1 MSDIGNLYGTQKV
14 GNKDVTIAKKGSNTD
29 LDMTDFISLMIVQMT
44 NQGIDDSMDTSE
56 MLNQMVQMQMI
67 TSMVNMTD
75 AVTMNYAASLVG
87 KEVTVGKLG
96 DDGKLQEVVGV
107 VTGTGTMDGQQ
118 VIFVNDEYYY
128 LNEIMAVG
136 KLPPP
141 QEDDEE
147 DGDKVEDA
155 GKPGG
160 TQKPEDTK
168 KPEGTE
174 TPEDT
179 KKPEGTETPED
190 TKKPE
195 GTETPSEP
203 VQPGDGTQSA
213 EYDGKDGAPTGSE
226 G

>member
-87 KEVTVGKLG
+87 KEVTVGKMG

-107 VTGTGTMDGQQ
+107 VTGPGTMDGQQ

-179 KKPEGTETPED
+179 KKPEGTETP
-190 TKKPE
+190 
-195 GTETPSEP
+195 SEP

>member
-141 QEDDEE
+141 QEDDEA

-160 TQKPEDTK
+160 TQK
-168 KPEGTE
+168 
-174 TPEDT
+174 PEDT

>member
-75 AVTMNYAASLVG
+75 AVTTNYAASLVG

-179 KKPEGTETPED
+179 KKPEGTETP
-190 TKKPE
+190 
-195 GTETPSEP
+195 SEP

>member
-96 DDGKLQEVVGV
+96 DDGKRQEVVGV

-179 KKPEGTETPED
+179 KKPEGTETP
-190 TKKPE
+190 
-195 GTETPSEP
+195 SEP

>member
-174 TPEDT
+174 TP
-179 KKPEGTETPED
+179 
-190 TKKPE
+190 
-195 GTETPSEP
+195 SEP
-203 VQPGDGTQSA
+203 VQPGDETQSA

>member
-75 AVTMNYAASLVG
+75 AVTMNYAASRVG

-179 KKPEGTETPED
+179 KKPEGTETP
-190 TKKPE
+190 
-195 GTETPSEP
+195 SEP